1 MVVITKHRNGIS
13 VEGHAGFAPSGQDI
27 VCAAVSTLFQT
38 LVWSIEE
45 LAGDKIKYEFA
56 DGRSWIKCDGNL
68 SEDAH
73 LLMRSFFIG
82 IEAIRDAYPEYVR
95 IDNGNGLGAKV
106 NGLGQKG

>member
-1 MVVITKHRNGIS
+1 MIEITRLTDRITVK
-13 VEGHAGFAPSGQDI
+13 GHAGYAPVGQDI

-56 DGRSWIKCDGNL
+56 DGRSWIKRDGNL
-68 SEDAH
+68 SEDVY

-95 IDNGNGLGAKV
+95 IDNGNGLGAEV
-106 NGLGQKG
+106 NDLGQKG